1 MPEIYMALAAV
12 LCAVMLAYLL
22 KGGMTLATCAGWV
35 ILTCVHGLLFKP
47 MFVYFDFPSADVL
60 DFVLFRRL
68 SREEYWPWATVSL
81 LAYVVLFGAMMI
93 TGRYRRPPERVQQSG
108 TVQCFNNVALGIF
121 LLLAVVGLGGFVVQ
135 FPQLLDSD
143 SKNAIASSDLAD
155 YNGGGIWRSLAELAY
170 LVSLCCLVNIGARV
184 ERRASIAMFVMSAGT
199 WLGFCFLSDQRGAML
214 FSMATYLIA
223 YNRYIGTVSGKSVF
237 AAVCITGALVVF
249 KTVSRLQ
256 AGGAALQESLAGT
269 VGNFVGQ
276 NLIEH
281 GKTITIIKSVPD
293 VLSFQYG
300 YTYLNAILVL
310 VPRSL
315 FPGKTSV
322 NLDTTIGNA
331 IYGCDAFGAC
341 GVPPGLLAES
351 YLNFGVL
358 GLVLMPFLMGLFI
371 GKIDRTFRDGKR
383 GVAFDMF
390 YLISLLYLGMA
401 IVGSGISSSITSVIT
416 QSISVLVVCYVAA
429 KTVRRPRVLTV
440 RQSWA

>member
-1 MPEIYMALAAV
+1 
-12 LCAVMLAYLL
+12 VMLGYLL

-47 MFVYFDFPSADVL
+47 LFVFFDFPSHEVL
-60 DFVLFRRL
+60 DFVLFRLL

-81 LAYVVLFGAMMI
+81 LAYVVLFLAMMI
-93 TGRYRRPPERVQQSG
+93 TGQYRKPPERIRQSG
-108 TVQCFNNVALGIF
+108 QVQCFNNIALGIF
-121 LLLAVVGLGGFVVQ
+121 LAFAVVGLAGFIIA
-135 FPQLLDSD
+135 FPQLLASD
-143 SKNAIASSDLAD
+143 SKNAIASGDLSD
-155 YNGGGIWRSLAELAY
+155 YNGGGVWRSLVELAY
-170 LVSLCCLVNIGARV
+170 LISLCSLVNIGARV
-184 ERRASIAMFVMSAGT
+184 SLRASVLMFGMSAVV

-214 FSMATYLIA
+214 FSMVTYLIA
-223 YNRYIGTVSGKSVF
+223 YNRYIGTVSRRNMALAICATV
-237 AAVCITGALVVF
+237 AAVVF
-249 KTVSRLQ
+249 KTLTRLQ
-256 AGGAALQESLAGT
+256 AGGAAMQESLAGT

-300 YTYLNAILVL
+300 WTYVNAVLML

-315 FPGKTSV
+315 FPDKSV

-351 YLNFGVL
+351 YLNFGAIGV
-358 GLVLMPFLMGLFI
+358 VLMPILMGLLI

-390 YLISLLYLGMA
+390 YLVSLLYVGMA
-401 IVGSGISSSITSVIT
+401 IVGSGISSSITAILT
-416 QSISVLVVCYVAA
+416 QSISVVTVCYVAA
-429 KTVRRPRVLTV
+429 RTVHRPRILTV
-440 RQSWA
+440 RQVWA